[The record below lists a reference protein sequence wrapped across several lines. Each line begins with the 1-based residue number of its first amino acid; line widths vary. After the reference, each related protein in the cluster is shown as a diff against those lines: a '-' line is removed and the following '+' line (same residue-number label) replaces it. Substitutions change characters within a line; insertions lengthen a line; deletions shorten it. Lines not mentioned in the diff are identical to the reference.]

1 MASKAKSTK
10 FPQPPFDK
18 GGREGISPGPVL
30 LPYQQAWVADLSP
43 VKVIEKSR
51 RIGISW
57 AEAADDAL
65 LAASAKGMDVWY
77 LGYNKEMALEFIGD
91 CAMWAKHYQLAAGAA
106 EECVIEDEDK
116 QILAYRIA
124 FASGHRVTALSSRPS
139 NLRGKGGKV
148 VIDEAAFHPDLPGL
162 LKAAMAL
169 LMWGGRVAVISTHN
183 GDDNPFNELISEIR
197 ARTKPYSLHRVT
209 LDDALAQGL
218 YRRICSTLGRPWTA
232 EGEAAWRTELVQTY
246 GDAAAEELFV
256 VPSGG
261 SGFFLPRALI
271 EACMDPTIPILRWR
285 CEDGFAL
292 QSELIRQA
300 EAEAWCLDQLDRLC
314 PELDPDQ
321 PLAIGEDFARSG
333 DLTAILVLQRQADLV
348 WRSVGLIELRNVPF
362 RQQEQILFFLL
373 DRLPGRWSGAMDA
386 RGNGQ
391 YLAEVAQQRYGSRI
405 QPVMLS
411 PEWYREQMPKYKA
424 AFEDRALRLPRHSD
438 VVDDHRALKLD
449 KGIAKV
455 PDGAHTTGADGG
467 QRHGDSA
474 IAGALAWFATSL
486 EWGPIEYM
494 PASQSVW
501 RGSRN
506 EDDAFEWRHGREPE
520 PAMTF
525 GGWRGS
531 RDCGW

>member
-1 MASKAKSTK
+1 MASKANPKS
-10 FPQPPFDK
+10 PLAPLYQR
-18 GGREGISPGPVL
+18 GVGGISSGPVL
-30 LPYQQAWVADLSP
+30 LPYQQAWVADMAP

-106 EECVIEDEDK
+106 EECVIQDEDK
-116 QILAYRIA
+116 QILAYRIT

-169 LMWGGRVAVISTHN
+169 LMWGGRVAVVSTHN
-183 GDDNPFNELISEIR
+183 GDNNPFAEMISEIR
-197 ARTKPYSLHRVT
+197 AGKKPYSLHRVT

-218 YRRICSTLGRPWTA
+218 YRRICATLGRPWTA

-261 SGFFLPRALI
+261 SGFFLPRILI
-271 EACMDPTIPILRWR
+271 EACMDATIPIVRWS
-285 CEDGFAL
+285 CKDDFAL
-292 QSELIRQA
+292 QPEQIRQA
-300 EAEAWCLDQLDRLC
+300 EAEDWCH
-314 PELDPDQ
+314 EHLDPILQTLTPDW
-321 PLAIGEDFARSG
+321 PCVLGGDFARSG
-333 DLTAILVLQRQADLV
+333 DLSVFLPLQRQPHLV
-348 WRSVGLIELRNVPF
+348 WRACCQIELRNIPF
-362 RQQEQILFFLL
+362 RQQEQILFYVL
-373 DRLPGRWSGAMDA
+373 DRLPRRWTGAMDA

-391 YLAEVAQQRYGSRI
+391 YLAEVAQQRYYGRVT
-405 QPVMLS
+405 PVMLS
-411 PEWYREQMPKYKA
+411 AEWYREQMPRYKA
-424 AFEDRALRLPRHSD
+424 AFEDRTILLPRHAD
-438 VVDDHRALKLD
+438 VVDDHRALKVD

-455 PDGAHTTGADGG
+455 PDNIHTTGADGG

-474 IAGALAWFATSL
+474 IAGALAWYATTLDAGEAISL
-486 EWGPIEYM
+486 GSELVGAAVPAPAPGRWMRPEVGGLVSGPRWM
-494 PASQSVW
+494 Q
-501 RGSRN
+501 
-506 EDDAFEWRHGREPE
+506 
-520 PAMTF
+520 
-525 GGWRGS
+525 
-531 RDCGW
+531 